1 MKSETLKSGTL
12 KSGTFKLVLALS
24 ASLVAGACTT
34 TESRLAGAGAGA
46 VVGGPIGAAVGGV
59 AGAVAGP
66 SVARTGRRGGE
77 Y

>member
-1 MKSETLKSGTL
+1 MTKLKAAALFAAIG
-12 KSGTFKLVLALS
+12 LAM
-24 ASLVAGACTT
+24 AGCTT

-46 VVGGPIGAAVGGV
+46 AAGAVVAGPVGAAVGGV

-66 SVARTGRRGGE
+66 TVARTKRRGD

>member
-1 MKSETLKSGTL
+1 MSSRLKM
-12 KSGTFKLVLALS
+12 
-24 ASLVAGACTT
+24 ASLSILIALVAAGCTT

-46 VVGGPIGAAVGGV
+46 AAGAVVAGPVGAAVGGV

-66 SVARTGRRGGE
+66 TVARTSRRQT

>member
-1 MKSETLKSGTL
+1 MYSGKVKITAVVIAI
-12 KSGTFKLVLALS
+12 GLVTS
-24 ASLVAGACTT
+24 ACTT

-46 VVGGPIGAAVGGV
+46 AAGAVVAGPVGAAVGGV

-66 SVARTGRRGGE
+66 SVARTKKRRAD

>member
-1 MKSETLKSGTL
+1 MKLGTL
-12 KSGTFKLVLALS
+12 KLAFALLS
-24 ASLVAGACTT
+24 VTLFAGACTT

-46 VVGGPIGAAVGGV
+46 AAGALVAGPVGAAVGGV

-66 SVARTGRRGGE
+66 SVARTKRRGD

>member
-1 MKSETLKSGTL
+1 MKLGKLKISGA
-12 KSGTFKLVLALS
+12 LVAIAVL
-24 ASLVAGACTT
+24 AGACTS

-46 VVGGPIGAAVGGV
+46 AAGAVVAGPVGAAVGGV

-66 SVARTGRRGGE
+66 SVARTSRRGD